1 MSDRTGYLTLLYR
14 YFFFFF
20 ISFSRS
26 IRERDDK
33 KNKRFDEIERNG
45 KERERAKTQVRPYC
59 GETFLITRLFR
70 VWKTR
75 LGEKDRTVRWH
86 FKVCQRESKLFETF
100 PASTGEFE
108 TRLFSFNEVSYLSR
122 GYNYSALCIIQEIL
136 LEIENCQT
144 RAGCDQ

>member
-1 MSDRTGYLTLLYR
+1 M
-14 YFFFFF
+14 
-20 ISFSRS
+20 
-26 IRERDDK
+26 
-33 KNKRFDEIERNG
+33 
-45 KERERAKTQVRPYC
+45 
-59 GETFLITRLFR
+59 RLFR